1 MGSGMNLIQTDRSYL
16 WSQYL
21 YKSFFILFFIQTRI
35 SCSAMRRF
43 SWLESGPFPPNIATH
58 ALGSMMSFVFFQWAF
73 KFNEGPLRLYLV
85 AE

>member
-1 MGSGMNLIQTDRSYL
+1 
-16 WSQYL
+16 
-21 YKSFFILFFIQTRI
+21 
-35 SCSAMRRF
+35 MRRF

-73 KFNEGPLRLYLV
+73 KSDEGPLRLNLV